1 MAGYRYIAFLLIICF
16 SETVTASEKIV
27 VQLKWVN
34 QFQFAGYY
42 AALEKGFYKEAGLD
56 VILRPNGYNGSFVSP
71 VDAVVSGDAQFGIS
85 NSGLVLDYLN
95 GKPVVALAAT
105 LQHSAVSWLVLEKS
119 GIRSIHDMVNKRLM
133 TVFPLSESLELLE
146 PFRAE
151 GIDPKK
157 LHLTQTIFDLQPL
170 IDGKID
176 AYDAYVT
183 NEPFLLEQKGIPY
196 RIIDPRT
203 YGIDFYGDVLFTSQA
218 ELQNNPERVE
228 AFRKASMDGWRYAMA
243 HPDEIIDLIVN
254 KYAPQKNREHLRFEA
269 RAMWNLM
276 QPDIIEIGHM
286 NPGRWLRI
294 AEIMTEHNRI
304 IDDKIL
310 DSFIYTPDN
319 YQQNLLRYLQ
329 IATITSVIALLLAG
343 IASWIYRTNR
353 RLVREIAARQSAE
366 EQLRHLSETD
376 ALTGLANRRAF
387 DQQLNKEFQRYL
399 RYRHPFC
406 VVMVDIDWFKHI
418 NDTYG
423 HPAGDH
429 VLTEFAWRLRDHIRK
444 TDVLARIGGEEFAIL
459 MPETSPLE
467 SKKRT
472 EALQKCINNTPF
484 QLGNSADSPLMMT
497 ASFGISCV
505 ADNDL
510 VAEASLIR
518 ADTALYKAKNS
529 GRNQVILFNGE
540 SNLTLV
546 AEQASV

>member
-119 GIRSIHDMVNKRLM
+119 GIRSIQDMVNKRLM

-157 LHLTQTIFDLQPL
+157 LNLTQTIFDLQPL

-254 KYAPQKNREHLRFEA
+254 KYAPQKSREHLRFEA

-353 RLVREIAARQSAE
+353 RLVREITARQSAE

-467 SKKRT
+467 AKKRT
-472 EALQKCINNTPF
+472 EALQKCINNAPF

>member
-151 GIDPKK
+151 GIDQKK

-286 NPGRWLRI
+286 NPSRWLRI

-467 SKKRT
+467 AKKRT
-472 EALQKCINNTPF
+472 EALQKCINNAPF

>member
-27 VQLKWVN
+27 VQLKWIN

-157 LHLTQTIFDLQPL
+157 LNLTQTIFDLQPL

-228 AFRKASMDGWRYAMA
+228 AFRKASMAGWRYAMA

-467 SKKRT
+467 AKKRT
-472 EALQKCINNTPF
+472 EALQKCINNAPF

>member
-157 LHLTQTIFDLQPL
+157 LNLTQTIFDLQPL

-254 KYAPQKNREHLRFEA
+254 KYAPQKSREHLRFEA

-467 SKKRT
+467 AKKRT
-472 EALQKCINNTPF
+472 EALQKCINNAPF

>member
-276 QPDIIEIGHM
+276 QPDIIEMGHM

-467 SKKRT
+467 AKKRT

>member
-27 VQLKWVN
+27 VQLKWIN

-56 VILRPNGYNGSFVSP
+56 VILWPNGYNGSFVSP

-376 ALTGLANRRAF
+376 GLTGLANRRAF

-467 SKKRT
+467 AKKRT
-472 EALQKCINNTPF
+472 EALQKCINNAPF

>member
-27 VQLKWVN
+27 VQLKWIN

-228 AFRKASMDGWRYAMA
+228 AFRKASMAGWRYAMA

-467 SKKRT
+467 AKKRT
-472 EALQKCINNTPF
+472 EALQKCINNAPF

>member
-286 NPGRWLRI
+286 NPSRWLRI

-467 SKKRT
+467 AKKRT
-472 EALQKCINNTPF
+472 EALQKCINNAPF

>member
-27 VQLKWVN
+27 VQLKWIN

-56 VILRPNGYNGSFVSP
+56 VILWPNGYNCSFVSP

-146 PFRAE
+146 PFRSE

-467 SKKRT
+467 AKKRT
-472 EALQKCINNTPF
+472 EALQKCINNAPF

>member
-27 VQLKWVN
+27 VQLKWIN

-56 VILRPNGYNGSFVSP
+56 VILWPNGYNGSFVSP

-467 SKKRT
+467 AKKRT
-472 EALQKCINNTPF
+472 EALQKCINNAPF

>member
-27 VQLKWVN
+27 VQLKWIN

-157 LHLTQTIFDLQPL
+157 LNLTQTIFDLQPL

-376 ALTGLANRRAF
+376 GLTGLANRRAF

-467 SKKRT
+467 AKKRT
-472 EALQKCINNTPF
+472 EALQKCINNAPF

>member
-157 LHLTQTIFDLQPL
+157 LNLTQTIFDLQPL

-228 AFRKASMDGWRYAMA
+228 AFRKASMAGWRYAMA

-276 QPDIIEIGHM
+276 QPDIIEMGHM

-467 SKKRT
+467 AKKRT
-472 EALQKCINNTPF
+472 EALQKCINNAPF

>member
-228 AFRKASMDGWRYAMA
+228 AFRKASMAGWRYAMA

-286 NPGRWLRI
+286 NPSRWLRI

-353 RLVREIAARQSAE
+353 RLVREITARQSAE

-467 SKKRT
+467 AKKRT
-472 EALQKCINNTPF
+472 EALQKCINNAPF

>member
-157 LHLTQTIFDLQPL
+157 LNLTQTIFDLQPL

-228 AFRKASMDGWRYAMA
+228 AFRKASMAGWRYAMA

-467 SKKRT
+467 AKKRT
-472 EALQKCINNTPF
+472 EALQKCINNAPF

>member
-27 VQLKWVN
+27 VQLKWIN

-42 AALEKGFYKEAGLD
+42 VALEKGFYKEAGLD

-467 SKKRT
+467 AKKRT
-472 EALQKCINNTPF
+472 EALQKCINNAPF

>member
-157 LHLTQTIFDLQPL
+157 LNLTQTIFDLQPL

-467 SKKRT
+467 AKKRT
-472 EALQKCINNTPF
+472 EALQKCINNAPF

-546 AEQASV
+546 AEQVSV

>member
-27 VQLKWVN
+27 VQLKWIN

-276 QPDIIEIGHM
+276 QPDIIEMGHM

-467 SKKRT
+467 AKKRT
-472 EALQKCINNTPF
+472 EALQKCINNAPF

>member
-467 SKKRT
+467 AKKRT
-472 EALQKCINNTPF
+472 EALQKCINNAPF

>member
-27 VQLKWVN
+27 VQLKWIN

-286 NPGRWLRI
+286 NPSRWLRI

-467 SKKRT
+467 AKKRT
-472 EALQKCINNTPF
+472 EALQKCINNAPF

>member
-16 SETVTASEKIV
+16 SETVTASEKII
-27 VQLKWVN
+27 VQLKWIN

-157 LHLTQTIFDLQPL
+157 LNLTQTIFDLQPL

-228 AFRKASMDGWRYAMA
+228 AFRKASMAGWRYAMA

-467 SKKRT
+467 AKKRT
-472 EALQKCINNTPF
+472 EALQECINNAPF

>member
-27 VQLKWVN
+27 VQLKWIN

-56 VILRPNGYNGSFVSP
+56 VILWPNGYNGSFVSP

-157 LHLTQTIFDLQPL
+157 LNLTQTIFDLQPL

-276 QPDIIEIGHM
+276 QPDIIEMGHM

-467 SKKRT
+467 AKKRT
-472 EALQKCINNTPF
+472 EALQKCINNAPF

>member
-467 SKKRT
+467 AKKRT

>member
-27 VQLKWVN
+27 VQLKWIN

-56 VILRPNGYNGSFVSP
+56 VILWPNGYNGSFVSP

-228 AFRKASMDGWRYAMA
+228 AFRKASMAGWRYAMA

-276 QPDIIEIGHM
+276 QPDIIEMGHM

-467 SKKRT
+467 AKKRT
-472 EALQKCINNTPF
+472 EALQKCINNAPF